1 MKMLI
6 GEPVPFIGGRGSTL
20 QAQVAA
26 LGWKID
32 DLLVTSVQ
40 GDGSLRQLALSC
52 KGNVQVTGTSLP
64 ASFVSAA
71 WAQWHH
77 PDNPLSQ
84 STNHLALVTAARRAD
99 FDATWREVKMACAG
113 VDADLGLARI
123 RENAKQSQLFETV
136 ATKAPG
142 EHASDQDTRQ
152 LIQRLEVLPIEL
164 HAADALRENEAIGQC
179 RQLLASGDL
188 QEAEALWKRLL
199 NLAKDARLEH
209 GTLQLL
215 NVWEQLRVSFDLR
228 DHTDYR
234 SDWEILSR
242 YSADQ
247 SASIVN
253 ALPNGHRLA
262 RATET
267 TQLVEGLRA
276 DVISIVIGESG
287 SGKSALVKTV
297 IDANWPTATQLWLG
311 PEAAAT
317 VLSSVRRQ
325 PAGLRHGLRDL
336 LRGTRARA
344 NVLVLDA
351 AEQLDAAA
359 LATLAQ
365 ALSSESVGNVAH
377 RLTGWRV
384 VITTQPRGLSQL
396 AAALAK
402 HATHLVE
409 VGPVSTA
416 EVREAVAAS
425 PTLRWLTSH
434 EATLSALTSLKALA
448 WVLGA
453 GVSLATAATPLTSH
467 IQVVEALWQFWTQ
480 QDLAAQ
486 ALLMH
491 LGMRDAESEHSFALS
506 SLNADQLKAIQAGQ
520 DTLPLRVDLTT
531 NRVRF
536 EHDLAAD
543 WARFQ
548 RLKELSTD
556 PQAWAALAAHPMWAN
571 ALRLLGQQLLRRP
584 VGNGTAWDE
593 AFAIDSPRAGVVQG
607 ILFDALCLDPEA
619 LRFLIERADW
629 LLAGHGQ
636 RFDQLLTRFLHI
648 ATLPPQTIQASSGW
662 FEFYAETHR
671 RAVVIAR
678 WVPMLQFVLAQQDKL
693 AERMSA
699 PLARF
704 THSWLTQTPKNLGDN
719 SPNPFRGELVDLA
732 VAVVRSIQVRSGAGD
747 ILGDVESEF
756 YAAVL
761 AGTPDR
767 PAEIAALVRELSGRT
782 PIDAQTQSRIQTILA
797 ERHVQHQRRL
807 AADPMLRARHEAA
820 RQASRIGD
828 LGREKLPPWPIGAS
842 LRVNW
847 DFRKSCFKGDVLEPL
862 MRVAPATAAEVLLAL
877 IVDDKPERDFD
888 AGRQPFRERLGLDYP
903 VDAFPS
909 IFWKSPFWPFLQIA
923 PDHALAALLQLVA
936 FCTERW
942 AEGSRHYGLEL
953 PMDGAVSSFT
963 GGPDVF
969 AWSQGS
975 SAQTGHLHCALDSLE
990 RWLVTQINEGIDV
1003 SARVRQ
1009 LLAESRSA
1017 AIVGV
1022 LVNVGKHQ
1030 PLLFSGPLSPLL
1042 SRPELYAWDSHR
1054 VEYVEH
1060 NFAGGFVSAGEQLFE
1075 LAKQWV
1081 LAPHRRIELM
1091 DVANELILADPAL
1104 AEAVRGWTRAW
1115 VVPDDLKS
1123 GLEQRYIAARLD
1135 AANYSRDEQGQRVFV
1150 LPQPL
1155 AQELQAWEQTHAP
1168 ARMQLTLPSQC
1179 RRLLDAGEPLND
1191 AQAARLFELLA
1202 VPPHE
1207 ESWVQECF
1215 ERAIAATLT
1224 VLASDWLARNAP
1236 HQQKVDSVFVSALA
1250 SLPNSTETLGKARFP
1265 TTHTGMDFV
1274 AWAVTRQWAV
1284 EPGAKSDRRV
1294 VRLLTSGDRSA
1305 LQTTI
1310 SMAYRY
1316 RADLGDCWWRL
1327 LQIGVLWSGLSM
1339 LGPRYGDSDANTRV
1353 WTHWWRRLRN
1363 ATLRQPGTP
1372 DALDLGR
1379 INAGCERLMRHRQLR
1394 AHLADASRRHPDQL
1408 AGAGLD
1414 TEKLGDLFSW
1424 LLRGAGTGEQVLDAS
1439 LTGRLWAL
1447 EVERARTRA
1456 DDDGEMHLTGQFAYH
1471 VVERLSAL
1479 TLLESPTAT
1488 PPLWHQVLALGPAG
1502 HNAVQHF
1509 IRTLFLRLSKGGD
1522 PQRFEAIWQAMAD
1535 YALAADWNLPGLW
1548 FHGEHMRRAILG
1560 FGREWALDR
1569 LPAGAALRMR
1579 GRFALWGKDH
1589 LKREDNLAGL
1599 CFFVASGFGAPLRFD
1614 ALVWINAAL
1623 QAPHAS
1629 IGFHRDRCGDA
1640 LVELIVTIL
1649 QEDLVALRQRAD
1661 ARAAL
1666 LDIAAAL
1673 AASGRA
1679 DALAIQDR
1687 LRVALAV

>member
-1 MKMLI
+1 MKMLV
-6 GEPVPFIGGRGSTL
+6 GEPVPFLGGRGSML

-40 GDGSLRQLALSC
+40 GDGSVRQLALSC

-77 PDNPLSQ
+77 ADNPLSQ
-84 STNHLALVTAARRAD
+84 TTNHLALVTAARHAD
-99 FDATWREVKMACAG
+99 FDATWREVKLACAG
-113 VDADLGLARI
+113 AEADLGLARI
-123 RENAKQSQLFETV
+123 RENAKQSQLFESV
-136 ATKAPG
+136 AAKSPG
-142 EHASDQDTRQ
+142 EHASDPDTRL

-164 HAADALRENEAIGQC
+164 HAVDALRENEAIGQC
-179 RQLLASGDL
+179 RQLLASGGL
-188 QEAEALWKRLL
+188 PEAEALWERLL

-209 GTLQLL
+209 GTLSLL
-215 NVWEQLRVSFDLR
+215 DVWEQLRVSFGLR
-228 DHTDYR
+228 DQPDYR

-242 YSADQ
+242 FSADQ
-247 SASIVN
+247 SASIVT

-262 RATET
+262 RPTET
-267 TQLVEGLRA
+267 AQLVEGLRA
-276 DVISIVIGESG
+276 DVVSIVIGESG
-287 SGKSALVKTV
+287 SGKSALVKAV
-297 IDANWPTATQLWLG
+297 LDAHGSTAAQLWLG
-311 PEAAAT
+311 PEAATT
-317 VLSSVRRQ
+317 VLSAVKRGAAS
-325 PAGLRHGLRDL
+325 LRHELHDL
-336 LRGTRARA
+336 LRGTRARE

-365 ALSSESVGNVAH
+365 ALSSELVGNVAH
-377 RLTGWRV
+377 RLPGWRV
-384 VITTQPRGLSQL
+384 VITTQPRGLPQL
-396 AAALAK
+396 AAAFAK

-416 EVREAVAAS
+416 EVQEAVAAS
-425 PTLRWLTSH
+425 PNLRWLTSH
-434 EATLSALTSLKALA
+434 EATISALTSLKALA

-453 GVSLATAATPLTSH
+453 GASLATAETPLTSH

-486 ALLMH
+486 ALLMQ
-491 LGMRDAESEHSFALS
+491 LGMRDAESEHSIALS
-506 SLNADQLKAIQAGQ
+506 SLEADQLKAIQAGRA
-520 DTLPLRVDLTT
+520 TLPLRVDSTT

-556 PQAWAALAAHPMWAN
+556 PRAWAALAAHPMWAN

-584 VGNGTAWDE
+584 AGNGTAWDK

-619 LRFLIERADW
+619 LRFLTERADW
-629 LLAGHGQ
+629 LLADHGR

-648 ATLPPQTIQASSGW
+648 ATLPPQAIQASSGW
-662 FEFYAETHR
+662 FELYAEAHR
-671 RAVVIAR
+671 RAIVIER

-693 AERMSA
+693 AERLSA

-704 THSWLTQTPKNLGDN
+704 THSWLTQTPTVLGEN
-719 SPNPFRGELVDLA
+719 RPTPFRGELVDLA
-732 VAVVRSIQVRSGAGD
+732 VAVVRSIQVHNGAGD
-747 ILGDVESEF
+747 ILGDVETEF

-767 PAEIAALVRELSGRT
+767 PAEVAALVRELSGRT
-782 PIDAQTQSRIQTILA
+782 PINAQTKSRIQTIVA
-797 ERHVQHQRRL
+797 ERHAQHQRRL
-807 AADPMLRARHEAA
+807 AADPVLRARHEAA
-820 RQASRIGD
+820 RQASRLGG

-842 LRVNW
+842 HRVDR
-847 DFRKSCFKGDVLEPL
+847 DFRKACFKGGILEPL
-862 MRVAPATAAEVLLAL
+862 MRADPATAAEVLLAL
-877 IVDDKPERDFD
+877 IVDDEPERDFD
-888 AGRQPFRERLGLDYP
+888 AGRHPYRERLGLEYP
-903 VDAFPS
+903 VDAFPA

-942 AEGSRHYGLEL
+942 AEGSRRAGLEL
-953 PMDGAVSSFT
+953 PVDGAVHTFT

-969 AWSQGS
+969 AWSQES
-975 SAQTGHLHCALDSLE
+975 SAQTGNLHCALDSLE
-990 RWLVTQINEGIDV
+990 RWLVTRINEGLDV
-1003 SARVRQ
+1003 SARVTQ

-1054 VEYVEH
+1054 VECVGH

-1081 LAPHRRIELM
+1081 LAPHRRIELI
-1091 DVANELILADPAL
+1091 DVANEQVLVDPTL
-1104 AEAVRGWTRAW
+1104 AEAVRAWIRAW

-1123 GLEQRYIAARLD
+1123 ALEQRYVAARLD
-1135 AANYSRDEQGQRVFV
+1135 AANYSSDEQGQRVFV
-1150 LPQPL
+1150 LPLPL
-1155 AQELQAWEQTHAP
+1155 AQELQAWEQSHAP
-1168 ARMQLTLPSQC
+1168 ARMQLTLASQC
-1179 RRLLDAGEPLND
+1179 RRWLDAGEALD
-1191 AQAARLFELLA
+1191 EAQAAGLFELLA

-1207 ESWVQECF
+1207 EAWVQERF
-1215 ERAIAATLT
+1215 ERAVAATLT
-1224 VLASDWLARNAP
+1224 VLAPEWLVGNAT
-1236 HQQKVDSVFVSALA
+1236 HRQKIDSIFDAALA
-1250 SLPNSTETLGKARFP
+1250 SLPDSPEALGKARFS

-1274 AWAVTRQWAV
+1274 AWAVTRQWALAPSA
-1284 EPGAKSDRRV
+1284 ESDRRV
-1294 VRLLTSGDRSA
+1294 IRLLTSGDRSA

-1310 SMAYRY
+1310 SAAYHF
-1316 RADLGDCWWRL
+1316 RADLGDRWWRL

-1339 LGPRYGDSDANTRV
+1339 LVPRYGDPDATARV

-1363 ATLRQPGTP
+1363 ATLRLPATP

-1379 INAGCERLMRHRQLR
+1379 VDAACARLMRRRQLR
-1394 AHLADASRRHPDQL
+1394 AHLADASRRHPAQL
-1408 AGAGLD
+1408 AGARLD
-1414 TEKLGDLFSW
+1414 TEKLDDLFYW
-1424 LLRGAGTGEQVLDAS
+1424 LLRGTGTGDHVLDAA
-1439 LTGRLWAL
+1439 LAGRFWAL
-1447 EVERARTRA
+1447 EVEHARERA

-1479 TLLESPTAT
+1479 TLLEPVSAAPS
-1488 PPLWHQVLALGPAG
+1488 LWQQVLKLGPAG

-1509 IRTLFLRLSKGGD
+1509 VRTLFLRLSKGAD
-1522 PQRFEAIWQAMAD
+1522 PQRFEALWQALAD

-1560 FGREWALDR
+1560 FGSEWVLDK
-1569 LPAGAALRMR
+1569 LPAGAALRMQ
-1579 GRFALWGKDH
+1579 GRFALWAQDH

-1614 ALVWINAAL
+1614 ALVWINASL
-1623 QAPHAS
+1623 QVPHAS

-1649 QEDLVALRQRAD
+1649 QEDLVALRQRPD

-1687 LRVALAV
+1687 LRVALAD